1 MVDTPLTTDEL
12 GPQLAEVLAVLGPLY
27 RKCQRVVE
35 ESQGIEGA
43 SIGVRAILDM
53 LRIHGDMTVPQMAQS
68 QALSRQFVQR
78 MTNEARDNAWVE
90 LRPNPRHKRSSI
102 VSLTAAGSSVI
113 ETIARR
119 EQARLGSIGG
129 DLTMTDID
137 SCKRVLSS
145 LLEELRDIDV

>member
-1 MVDTPLTTDEL
+1 MVDAPLTNDEL
-12 GPQLAEVLAVLGPLY
+12 GPQLAEVLAILGPLY

-35 ESQGIEGA
+35 EGQDIEGA
-43 SIGVRAILDM
+43 SIGVRAVLDM
-53 LRIHGDMTVPQMAQS
+53 LRIHGDMTVPQMART

-90 LRPNPRHKRSSI
+90 LRSNPRHKRSSV
-102 VSLTAAGSSVI
+102 VSLTAAGSGVI
-113 ETIARR
+113 EAIARR
-119 EQARLGSIGG
+119 EQSRLGSIGG
-129 DLTMTDID
+129 DLSMADIY